1 MSNRKQDLRFTG
13 SFHLSGRFPVP
24 DLTTWE
30 STARKGLKGRQLKD
44 LETLLPEGFRTH
56 VLYSHENSSA
66 DPGVPGHSPFLRGSE
81 TETRPWISCALID
94 ASRPEDAFRHAAYAA
109 GRDARAL
116 WLRFADPWAPKHT
129 EAGIR
134 NTHDLDLVLGD
145 LDPREIQIHLDA
157 GADSLKTAL
166 QLVDY
171 CRRRDIP
178 TAELRASFGLDPAG
192 SLACNGSLPG
202 GTEAHFRAAAA
213 MTAWSRENCPLVR
226 SLLVSALPCH
236 RAGASAVEELGI
248 ILASCVEWLRRLER
262 HGIPAAD
269 TAASLLI
276 RVPMGRDLFTGIAK
290 LRALRALWAQLS
302 SHCGI
307 GHMPPPPVHAVGS
320 ERSLSCRDPWVNIL
334 RQTTECFAAVTGG
347 AEIVTTLP
355 YDSLLREPEE
365 PARRLAL
372 NTQTILREEC
382 HLDRITDPA
391 GGSWYLEELS
401 RRLAENSW
409 NYFREVESSGGLIRA
424 LEAGSIQARLGKK
437 RRQLEEGI
445 SSRKIPV
452 TGVSTWARIEKEIPP
467 RRRLD
472 RPAPPPA
479 PGFSLASINDKQ
491 GIEAALEVLRG
502 ESGTLGWPSESG
514 KQCPPL
520 VFIREAES
528 FESLQERAARLARQG
543 RNIGV
548 FLLKLGPASETTEL
562 ERFAV
567 NFFAAGGIPAAG
579 EGGFTSTADGVAAL
593 SGATTRRV
601 CILGNTDHCEE
612 MFPKLL
618 PALKEASAGPI
629 YLAGRGGT
637 HEEAWREAGIDDFIH
652 SGMDVLAFLNAML
665 DEVEVQ
671 S

>member
-1 MSNRKQDLRFTG
+1 MSNRKHDLRFTG

-24 DLTTWE
+24 DLAAWE
-30 STARKGLKGRQLKD
+30 STAREGLRGRRLED
-44 LETLLPEGFRTH
+44 LETLLPEGFRTQ

-66 DPGVPGHSPFLRGSE
+66 DPGVPGHSPFLRGSDS
-81 TETRPWISCALID
+81 TAQPWISCALID
-94 ASRPEDAFRHAAYAA
+94 ASMPEDAFRHAAYAA

-116 WLRFADPWAPKHT
+116 WLRFADPWAPEHT

-134 NTHDLDLVLGD
+134 NAHNLDLVLGD
-145 LDPREIQIHLDA
+145 LDPREIEIHLDA

-178 TAELRASFGLDPAG
+178 TAGLRASFGLDPAG
-192 SLACNGSLPG
+192 SLARNGSLPG

-213 MTAWSRENCPLVR
+213 LTAWSRANCPLVR

-248 ILASCVEWLRRLER
+248 ILASCVEWLRRLEND
-262 HGIPAAD
+262 GIPPAD
-269 TAASLLI
+269 TASSLLI
-276 RVPMGRDLFTGIAK
+276 RIPMGRDLFTGIAK
-290 LRALRALWAQLS
+290 LRAIRALWSLLS
-302 SHCGI
+302 SRCGLE
-307 GHMPPPPVHAVGS
+307 HLPPPPVHAVAS
-320 ERSLSCRDPWVNIL
+320 ERSLSRRDPWVNIL

-347 AEIVTTLP
+347 AEIITTLP

-365 PARRLAL
+365 PALRLAL

-401 RRLAENSW
+401 RLLSEKAW
-409 NYFREVESSGGLIRA
+409 NYFREIESAGGLVRA
-424 LEAGSIQARLGKK
+424 LETGKIQERLEKK
-437 RRQLEEGI
+437 REELQTAI
-445 SSRKIPV
+445 FSRRIPV

-467 RRRLD
+467 GRRLD
-472 RPAPPPA
+472 SPAPPPI
-479 PGFSLASINDKQ
+479 PDFSLASINDRQ
-491 GIEAALEVLRG
+491 GIDAALEVLRG

-514 KQCPPL
+514 RQCPRL
-520 VFIREAES
+520 VFIREAEA
-528 FESLQERAARLARQG
+528 FESLQDRAARLARQG

-579 EGGFTSTADGVAAL
+579 GGGCTKHADCVAVL
-593 SGATTRRV
+593 SRATTARV
-601 CILGNTDHCEE
+601 CILGNADRCKE
-612 MFPKLL
+612 MFPELL
-618 PALKEASAGPI
+618 PALKEAGAGPI

-637 HEEAWREAGIDDFIH
+637 REEAWREAGIDDFIH

-665 DEVEVQ
+665 DELEVQ